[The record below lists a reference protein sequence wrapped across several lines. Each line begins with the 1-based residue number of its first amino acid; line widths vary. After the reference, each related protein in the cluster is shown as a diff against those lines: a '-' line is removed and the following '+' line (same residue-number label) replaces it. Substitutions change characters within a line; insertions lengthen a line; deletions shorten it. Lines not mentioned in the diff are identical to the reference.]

1 MVTYAPRGVRLCV
14 GRGRVVTIRLVVLIS
29 IWLAISSS
37 LYAQS
42 EIEGIDQIND
52 WIVYKTTQSSERLH
66 CGIMA
71 QPASSTYTR
80 NGQKVQVNR
89 GNTRLSISIIG
100 GRSGPELV
108 SVEAGFNIKRKSSVS
123 LNIDGRKF
131 TLHLDPED
139 KILTYAWPLFS
150 DDDKIVDALRRGKQ
164 AVVTMISDKG
174 TSVVDTYSLQ
184 GVTAG
189 LKRAAV
195 ACR

>member
-1 MVTYAPRGVRLCV
+1 MVKIRI
-14 GRGRVVTIRLVVLIS
+14 VVFIAFWV
-29 IWLAISSS
+29 AIASP
-37 LYAQS
+37 LFAQS

-52 WIVYKTTQSSERLH
+52 WIVYKTTQSSDNLH

-71 QPASSTYTR
+71 QPTSSTYTR
-80 NGQKVQVNR
+80 SGKKVQVNR
-89 GNTRLSISIIG
+89 GNTRLSISILG
-100 GRSGPELV
+100 GRSGTELV

-123 LNIDGRKF
+123 LSVDGRNF

-150 DDDKIVDALRRGKQ
+150 DDEKIVNALRQGNE
-164 AVVTMISDKG
+164 AVVTMVSTKG
-174 TSVVDTYSLQ
+174 TTVVDTYSLS

>member
-1 MVTYAPRGVRLCV
+1 MK
-14 GRGRVVTIRLVVLIS
+14 IRISLFIAFLVVHSAPLF
-29 IWLAISSS
+29 
-37 LYAQS
+37 AQS

-52 WIVYKTTQSSERLH
+52 WIVYKTTQSSDNLH

-71 QPASSTYTR
+71 QPTNSKYTR
-80 NGQKVQVNR
+80 NGNRVQVER
-89 GNTRLSISIIG
+89 GNTRLSISILG
-100 GRSGPELV
+100 GRSGTELV

-123 LNIDGRKF
+123 LAVDGRKF

-150 DDDKIVDALRRGKQ
+150 DDEKIVSALKRGKE
-164 AVVTMISDKG
+164 AVITMVSDKG
-174 TSVVDTYSLQ
+174 TQVVDTYSLR

-189 LKRAAV
+189 LKRASV